1 MEGFVGGSLFS
12 TIEACGCPVELS
24 NGCLACVENCDG
36 CLCESFTGVAKK
48 RDDGVCVG
56 CGRREVNAGERVFKV
71 LYLGWCPGT
80 HPDVVM
86 RGMCDG
92 GGVGKVTQLVTLFG
106 EPRVNRWVFCQVPA
120 TDRGQ
125 SIKFCTGVSAR
136 TMHNRLNRPDE

>member
-1 MEGFVGGSLFS
+1 MQGFVCGSLFS

-71 LYLGWCPGT
+71 WYLGWCPGT

-92 GGVGKVTQLVTLFG
+92 GGVGKVSYGIEALVLAREGIEFG
-106 EPRVNRWVFCQVPA
+106 HERGDMADHFSANCSDRWV
-120 TDRGQ
+120 
-125 SIKFCTGVSAR
+125 
-136 TMHNRLNRPDE
+136 